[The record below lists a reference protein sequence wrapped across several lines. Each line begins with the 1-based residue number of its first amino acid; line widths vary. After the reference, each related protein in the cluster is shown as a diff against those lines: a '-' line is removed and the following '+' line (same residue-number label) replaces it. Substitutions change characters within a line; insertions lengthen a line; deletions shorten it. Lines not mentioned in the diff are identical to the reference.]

1 MAVDLRAAVEQI
13 LLDVRYA
20 IRTFLHQPV
29 FALTAILALALGIGA
44 NTAVFS
50 VVYAILLKPLP
61 FPEPQQLIYAHDT
74 FPAVP
79 DAAVSWPK
87 YVALR
92 DGARTLTAL
101 GAVAPGTVTM
111 TGRGEP
117 QQAIATRVSGDFFK
131 VFEVS
136 PASGRWLNRDDDVP
150 NGGKAI
156 MLSWGLWQRRFG
168 GDPRIV
174 GQVMTVNG
182 EAYTVAGVMPASF
195 NYPAGTEAWVP
206 LAVPANASNLGNF
219 LKLVGRMKPGV
230 TVEQARDDLRALSA
244 AYNAPLKLQRD
255 ERVVGL
261 HDFLTQFNRQL
272 LLILQGAVAFVLLVA
287 CANVANLLLARSVT
301 RGRELSIR
309 AAMGAGRLRL
319 VRQLLTESVLLACA
333 GGLVGVLT
341 ASWLVRLFLSF
352 APANFAGV
360 QTIRIDTQVLLFT
373 LAAAVLT
380 GLVFGLAPARRAF
393 QTDPNEG
400 LRDTGARGATSAASK
415 GTSRTLVVVEIAI
428 AMVLVVGAGLMVKSL
443 QRLEAQ
449 NGGFRPDGVLTFS
462 LSLPPAR
469 HATNEALVQAYDRL
483 IGEVRSI
490 PGVQSA
496 GAINMLPLVNF
507 GYNTSFNIVGRPPFS
522 QQDRAPILELRAIT
536 PDYFDAM
543 GIPLLKGRKFNAADT
558 AKSAQVVI
566 INDTMAQK
574 FWPNESPLG
583 QRLSFGPGT
592 ANENEIV
599 GVVGDTRS
607 ASLKTT
613 PVPESFYPLSQ
624 FPQRTMA
631 IVLRSELNDPTSLL
645 PAVRQRIGAMDPDLP
660 IVRPRAMGTVVEVAT
675 GTTRLISVLTS
686 VFGALAA
693 LLATVGIY
701 SLIAYSVAQRT
712 RELGIR
718 VALGANRRAVLRLI
732 VGEGMLLAIIGIAIG
747 TAGARVLTGTLG
759 TMLYNVSPLDP
770 AVIGLTCGGIVLITI
785 AAAYVPARRALRV
798 DPMHALRAE

>member
-1 MAVDLRAAVEQI
+1 MEQI
-13 LLDVRYA
+13 LLDIRYGL
-20 IRTFLHQPV
+20 RSFVHQPA

-74 FPAVP
+74 FPSVP

-92 DGARTLTAL
+92 DGTRTLTAL
-101 GAVAPGTVTM
+101 GALAPGTVTM

-117 QQAIATRVSGDFFK
+117 QQAAATRVSGDFFK
-131 VFEVS
+131 VFGVS
-136 PASGRWLNRDDDVP
+136 PAYGRWLNRDDDVP
-150 NGGKAI
+150 NGGRAI
-156 MLSWGLWQRRFG
+156 MLSWALWQGRFG
-168 GDPRIV
+168 GDARIV
-174 GQVMTVNG
+174 GQSMTVNG
-182 EAYTVAGVMPASF
+182 EAYTVAGVMPQSF
-195 NYPAGTEAWVP
+195 NYPAGTEVWVP
-206 LAVPANASNLGNF
+206 LAVPANSNNLGNF

-230 TVEQARDDLRALSA
+230 TLPQATDDLRALSA

-255 ERVVGL
+255 ERVVRL
-261 HDFLTQFNRQL
+261 EDFLRQFNRQL
-272 LLILQGAVAFVLLVA
+272 LLVLQGAVAFVLLVA
-287 CANVANLLLARSVT
+287 CANVANLLLARSVV
-301 RGRELSIR
+301 RQRELSIR
-309 AAMGAGRLRL
+309 AAIGAGRMRL
-319 VRQLLTESVLLACA
+319 VRQLLTESVLLSCA

-360 QTIRIDTQVLLFT
+360 QTVRIDMTVLLFT

-393 QTDPNEG
+393 RTNPNEG
-400 LRDTGARGATSAASK
+400 LRDTGARGATSATSK
-415 GTSRTLVVVEIAI
+415 GTSRALVVAEIAI

-443 QRLEAQ
+443 GKLEAQ
-449 NGGFRPDGVLTFS
+449 NTGFRPDGVLTFG
-462 LSLPPAR
+462 LSLPPSR
-469 HATNEALVQAYDRL
+469 YETNDRVVQAYDRL
-483 IGEVRSI
+483 LEQAKGV

-507 GYNTSFNIVGRPPFS
+507 GFNTSFNIVGRPPFP
-522 QQDRAPILELRAIT
+522 QQDRAPILEVRAVT

-543 GIPLLKGRKFNAADT
+543 GIPLLKGRTFTAADT
-558 AKSAQVVI
+558 AASRQVVI
-566 INDTMAQK
+566 INETMARK
-574 FWPNESPLG
+574 FWPDESPLG
-583 QRLSFGPGT
+583 QRLSFGPGA

-607 ASLKTT
+607 ASLKTA
-613 PVPESFYPLSQ
+613 PVSESFYPLSQ

-631 IVLRSELNDPTSLL
+631 IVLHTELSDPTSLL
-645 PAVRQRIGAMDPDLP
+645 PAVRQRISSEDADLP
-660 IVRPRAMGTVVEVAT
+660 LVKPRTMETVVNAAA
-675 GTTRLISVLTS
+675 GTTRLTSVLTS

-718 VALGANRRAVLRLI
+718 LALGADRRAVLRLI
-732 VGEGMLLAIIGIAIG
+732 VGEGLLLAAIGIAIG
-747 TAGARVLTGTLG
+747 IAGARMLTGTLG
-759 TMLYNVSPLDP
+759 TMIYEVSPLDP
-770 AVIGLTCGGIVLITI
+770 AVISLTCAGIVLVTV
-785 AAAYVPARRALRV
+785 AAAYIPARRALRV
-798 DPMHALRAE
+798 DPMHALRAD

>member
-1 MAVDLRAAVEQI
+1 VEQI

-20 IRTFLHQPV
+20 IRTFIHQPA

-50 VVYAILLKPLP
+50 VVYAILLKPMP

-79 DAAVSWPK
+79 FAAVSWPK

-101 GAVAPGTVTM
+101 GALAPGTVTI

-117 QQAIATRVSGDFFK
+117 QQAIAMRVSGDLFK

-136 PASGRWLNRDDDVP
+136 PAYGRWLNRDDDVP

-174 GQVMTVNG
+174 GQAMTVNG
-182 EAYTVAGVMPASF
+182 EAYTVAGIMPQSF
-195 NYPAGTEAWVP
+195 NYPAGTEVWVP
-206 LAVPANASNLGNF
+206 LAVPADTTSLGNF

-255 ERVVGL
+255 EKVIGL
-261 HDFLTQFNRQL
+261 HEFLTQFNRPML
-272 LLILQGAVAFVLLVA
+272 LLMQGAVAFVLLVA
-287 CANVANLLLARSVT
+287 CANVANLLLARSVG
-301 RGRELSIR
+301 RQRELSIR
-309 AAMGAGRLRL
+309 AAIGAGRMRL
-319 VRQLLTESVLLACA
+319 VRQLLTESVLLACS
-333 GGLVGVLT
+333 GGIVGVLI
-341 ASWLVRLFLSF
+341 ASWLLRMILSF
-352 APANFAGV
+352 APSNFSSV
-360 QTIRIDTQVLLFT
+360 QTIRIDTQVLVFT

-380 GLVFGLAPARRAF
+380 GLVFGVAPARRGF
-393 QTDPNEG
+393 QTDPNDG
-400 LRDTGARGATSAASK
+400 LRDTGARGATSGASK
-415 GTSRTLVVVEIAI
+415 GASRALVVAEIAI

-443 QRLEAQ
+443 LRLQAQ
-449 NGGFRPDGVLTFS
+449 YGGFRPDGVLTFS
-462 LSLPPAR
+462 LSLPASRYPAER
-469 HATNEALVQAYDRL
+469 QSDTYDRV
-483 IGEVRSI
+483 IEQVRSV

-507 GYNTSFNIVGRPPFS
+507 GYNTSFNIVGRPPFP
-522 QQDRAPILELRAIT
+522 QQDRAPIVEVRAVT
-536 PDYFDAM
+536 SDYFEAM
-543 GIPLLKGRKFNAADT
+543 GVPLLKGRKFSGADT
-558 AKSAQVVI
+558 AKSAQVMI
-566 INDTMAQK
+566 INHTMAET
-574 FWPNESPLG
+574 FWPNANPIG
-583 QRLSFGPGT
+583 QRISFGPGA

-607 ASLKTT
+607 LSLASA
-613 PVPESFYPLSQ
+613 PVAESFFPLAQ
-624 FPQRTMA
+624 FPQSGMA
-631 IVLRSELNDPTSLL
+631 IVVHTEMSDPASLL
-645 PAVRQRIGAMDPDLP
+645 PTIRQRVAAIDPDLP
-660 IVRPRAMGTVVEVAT
+660 LVRPRTMEAVIASSAGTA
-675 GTTRLISVLTS
+675 RLTSVLTS
-686 VFGALAA
+686 VFGMLAA

-718 VALGANRRAVLRLI
+718 VALGADRGTVLRLI
-732 VGEGMLLAIIGIAIG
+732 VGEGLLLAAIGIAIG
-747 TAGARVLTGTLG
+747 LAGAAMLTSTLR
-759 TMLYNVSPLDP
+759 TMLFDVSPLDP
-770 AVIGLTCGGIVLITI
+770 IVIGLTCVGIAIITVL
-785 AAAYVPARRALRV
+785 ASYVPARRAIRV
-798 DPMHALRAE
+798 DPMHALRAQ